1 MKTPTLPSTDHGTLD
16 TTLRFLEIFRSD
28 YYADVSLS
36 QWLAFTPHE
45 LVRAHLNI
53 DESLLKKIPARKTPV
68 VKA

>member
-45 LVRAHLNI
+45 LVGAHLNI
-53 DESLLKKIPARKTPV
+53 DESLLKIVPARKTPA